1 LQYVLLFPCISRHA
15 SITPKKE
22 KIDACNQNWQE
33 NLEGTMNQSLADE
46 LVTMMTEDQRLLQK
60 LFNSGELP
68 SESYHPRMK
77 ALHEHNAFRLKEII
91 RAHGWPGISL
101 VEGEAAKGSWL
112 VAQHSVSDPAFMA
125 ECVGLLEVAV
135 AREDVAG
142 WQLAFLQDRV
152 RTLSGKPQY
161 YGTQFDID
169 ENGWPTPFPIED
181 SATVNERRAR
191 LGLNSLEERQEQMVE
206 QERKRRAYIEQTN

>member
-1 LQYVLLFPCISRHA
+1 MLAEQTV
-15 SITPKKE
+15 
-22 KIDACNQNWQE
+22 NQN
-33 NLEGTMNQSLADE
+33 LVDE
-46 LVTMMTEDQRLLQK
+46 LITMMEEDQRLLQQ

-77 ALHEHNAFRLKEII
+77 ALHEHNASRLKEII
-91 RAHGWPGISL
+91 GRHGWPGISL
-101 VEGEAAKGSWL
+101 VGEEAAKAAWL

-125 ECVGLLEVAV
+125 DCAGLLEDAV

-161 YGTQFDID
+161 YGTQFDVD
-169 ENGWPTPFPIED
+169 ENGWPIPFPIED
-181 SATVNERRAR
+181 SATVNARRAR
-191 LGLNSLEERQEQMVE
+191 LGLNSLEERQEQMIE
-206 QERKRRAYIEQTN
+206 QERKRRAGIQQTS